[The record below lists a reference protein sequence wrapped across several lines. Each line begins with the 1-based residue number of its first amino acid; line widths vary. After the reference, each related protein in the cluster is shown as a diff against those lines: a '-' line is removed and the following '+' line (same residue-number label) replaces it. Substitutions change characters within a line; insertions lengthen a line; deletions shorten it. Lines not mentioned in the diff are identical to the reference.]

1 MKSKDLVNNS
11 DFQVTYIFEIW
22 EASDI
27 SYFQ

>member
-11 DFQVTYIFEIW
+11 DFQVTYVFEIW
-22 EASDI
+22 EVSYI